1 MSRAVK
7 ERLWFVLSLGYA
19 AIRVLGA
26 SAFLEKYGLNIVV
39 FAIVEFVSSSFLAVA
54 SAHVVRNVVGGVD
67 DALLSFGV
75 DRRNDERRVARA
87 RRWVAVVVVCFA
99 APDVYAYLATDHLP
113 PALIVLLVVALI
125 VSALTSVIVIARRIR
140 DARAEMT
147 SPFSNQG
154 ITMSEITE
162 PGNAVAE
169 EPEVVPLD
177 ELRT

>member
-1 MSRAVK
+1 MK

-26 SAFLEKYGLNIVV
+26 SAFLEKYGLNIVI
-39 FAIVEFVSSSFLAVA
+39 FAIVEVVSSSILAVA

-67 DALLSFGV
+67 DALLSFGAE
-75 DRRNDERRVARA
+75 RRNDERRVARA

-113 PALIVLLVVALI
+113 PALIVLLVVALTF
-125 VSALTSVIVIARRIR
+125 SAVTSVVVIARRIR

-147 SPFSNQG
+147 PPFSNRG
-154 ITMSEITE
+154 ITMSQTPE
-162 PGNAVAE
+162 PGIAVGE
-169 EPEVVPLD
+169 EPAVVPFD